1 MNTNTTLLHN
11 VVNELG
17 KRMKNETI
25 SYFDKFQESGA
36 EAFFAIELNAIQS
49 QYGVMVDELAFF
61 NNNVH
66 LIPEAMDYTEYQQI
80 CADFRSLLKFRHENE
95 ENSSDEYIYG
105 VDILLTEY
113 GTNCVK
119 NMNNHANEY
128 FQSNIKFMNDLR
140 HGLSYDQMNIDE
152 YLLDLSNYIQP
163 SGSILTRHNMKFT
176 FLLYVKELYQLYL
189 NRIFNQLQVNNKK
202 ESNHLHEICD
212 FILNETLKL
221 HIGIKYKDDMKI
233 VIESNFPNKQRTH
246 HLYQILMNHIDKKFV
261 HYVILSNWLEHYIA
275 GENKIKA
282 NWAQAIE
289 FMNNLINNK
298 LSKKVL
304 DKTQAI
310 KINDK
315 TSYLD
320 LFKLFMMDLS
330 QSSHFNKQKNEN
342 NQLVIDESNEFDE
355 EKLKKE
361 LNELF
366 KVKLND
372 FILDWLVENIEYP
385 LHFLRTIMN
394 LHLIELLQSDVIEI
408 HKNEVSYYD
417 IFICNVVYEFTD
429 EILESYSN
437 LLNEI
442 EEIHDQISEALG
454 EDIIKPATQPTL
466 SVVTGKLSKK
476 EQEAL
481 LEQFEVDD
489 KKAN

>member
-1 MNTNTTLLHN
+1 MDKNTILLHN

-17 KRMKNETI
+17 KRMRKETI
-25 SYFDKFQESGA
+25 IYFDKFKESGG

-80 CADFRSLLKFRHENE
+80 CADFRSLLKFRHEE
-95 ENSSDEYIYG
+95 ENSNEEYVYG

-113 GTNCVK
+113 GTNCLKKLNSHV
-119 NMNNHANEY
+119 NEY
-128 FQSNIKFMNDLR
+128 FKSNIKLMNDLR
-140 HGLSYDQMNIDE
+140 HDLSYDQMNIDE
-152 YLLDLSNYIQP
+152 YLFDLSNYIQP
-163 SGSILTRHNMKFT
+163 SGSVLTRHNMKFL
-176 FLLYVKELYQLYL
+176 FLLYIKELYQLYL

-202 ESNHLHEICD
+202 ESNHLHDACD
-212 FILNETLKL
+212 FILNETLEL
-221 HIGIKYKDDMKI
+221 HIGVKYQDNMKI
-233 VIESNFPNKQRTH
+233 VIESNFNNKQHTH
-246 HLYQILMNHIDKKFV
+246 HLYQIFMNNIDKNFV
-261 HYVILSNWLEHYIA
+261 HYAILSNWLEHHIA
-275 GENKIKA
+275 GCNKIKA
-282 NWAQAIE
+282 NWTQAME
-289 FMNNLINNK
+289 FMSNLINKK

-304 DKTQAI
+304 DKIQSI

-315 TSYLD
+315 TSYLY
-320 LFKLFMMDLS
+320 LFKLLMMALY

-342 NQLVIDESNEFDE
+342 NQLVIDESNEFDD

-361 LNELF
+361 LNDLF
-366 KVKLND
+366 KVKLNE

-394 LHLIELLQSDVIEI
+394 LHLIELLQANEIEI

-417 IFICNVVYEFTD
+417 IFICNVLYEFSD
-429 EILESYSN
+429 EILENYSN

-442 EEIHDQISEALG
+442 EEIHNQISEDLD
-454 EDIIKPATQPTL
+454 EDIIKPATQPIL

-481 LEQFEVDD
+481 LEKFEVDG
-489 KKAN
+489 KKVN

>member
-25 SYFDKFQESGA
+25 SYFDKFKESGG

-80 CADFRSLLKFRHENE
+80 CADFRSLLKFRHEDE
-95 ENSSDEYIYG
+95 ENSSDEYVYG

-113 GTNCVK
+113 GTNCLK
-119 NMNNHANEY
+119 NMNSHVNEY
-128 FQSNIKFMNDLR
+128 FQSNIKLMNDLR
-140 HGLSYDQMNIDE
+140 HGLNYDKMNIDE

-163 SGSILTRHNMKFT
+163 SSSILTRHNMKFT

-202 ESNHLHEICD
+202 EGNHLHEICD

-221 HIGIKYKDDMKI
+221 HIGVTYKDDMKI
-233 VIESNFPNKQRTH
+233 VIESNFHNKQHTH
-246 HLYQILMNHIDKKFV
+246 HLYQIFMNNIDKQFV
-261 HYVILSNWLEHYIA
+261 HYAILSNWLEHYIA

-320 LFKLFMMDLS
+320 LFKLLMMVLS

-342 NQLVIDESNEFDE
+342 NQLVIDESNEFDD

-366 KVKLND
+366 KVKLNE

-394 LHLIELLQSDVIEI
+394 LHLVELLQSNDIEI

-417 IFICNVVYEFTD
+417 IFICSVVYEFTD
-429 EILESYSN
+429 EIIEGYGN

-442 EEIHDQISEALG
+442 EEIHNQISEALD

-481 LEQFEVDD
+481 LEKFQVDD